1 MIARYDQPRTIFFC
15 DPPYLDTCGY
25 SEDFTLADHER
36 LAATLRGIQGRFLM
50 TVNDHPA
57 IRTLYEGM
65 NMIETTEARALAR
78 ASEGRKAAPIL
89 FIANYTLKSQEEME
103 LGSDLFTTES
113 EN

>member
-1 MIARYDQPRTIFFC
+1 VIARYDQPRTIFFC

-25 SEDFTLADHER
+25 EEAFGLNDHER
-36 LAATLRGIQGRFLM
+36 LADTLRSIEGRFLM
-50 TVNDHPA
+50 TVNDHPV
-57 IRTLYEGM
+57 IRKMYEGYHM
-65 NMIETTEARALAR
+65 VEAQEARAKAR

-113 EN
+113 EI